1 MKAKVDMETC
11 LGCGLCVSLYPELFE
26 IRKDGHSH
34 VKEGVKIDE
43 KKLKEVMQSCP
54 AGAIEL
60 IKDKKK

>member
-1 MKAKVDMETC
+1 MKAKVDKETC

-26 IRKDGHSH
+26 MGKDGHSH

-43 KKLKEVMQSCP
+43 KKLEEVMRSCP
-54 AGAIEL
+54 TGAIEI